1 MARPVWLEGCM
12 PTVMIV
18 DDDQTMTSLLST
30 LLQLDGYDV
39 IQASTR
45 DVFLNHVADGVPDA
59 ILMDV
64 FIGETDGLELVQQL
78 RASTR
83 RELADVPVIMTS
95 GMDLA
100 DRCEQAGAN
109 AFLLKP
115 YDPEQLLGVIH
126 KQLGDG

>member
-1 MARPVWLEGCM
+1 MT
-12 PTVMIV
+12 TVMIV

-39 IQASTR
+39 LQASSK
-45 DVFLNHVADGVPDA
+45 DGFLTQVADGIPDA

-64 FIGETDGLELVQQL
+64 FIGEADGLDLVQQL

-83 RELADVPVIMTS
+83 RELAKVPVIMTS

-100 DRCEQAGAN
+100 EQCKKAGAN

-126 KQLGDG
+126 KHLGDG